1 MSLRSLAARA
11 AALGLFTVTALLG
24 APAPSAHAD
33 TVSVTNP
40 GFEAN
45 GTGTA
50 SPTGWTTYSPDGTAS
65 AAYTEAGGHSG
76 GYRLSHWSS
85 SAYQVNTYQYLSGLA
100 NGNYTLTAWVR
111 SGGGQNAA
119 YIALT
124 GCGGADKQTALPTT
138 ADGAWVRIVVSTAV
152 SAGHC
157 TINLVSDGNAGD
169 WANFDDVSFTSGYA
183 PVADRGGDVSS
194 LERSEELGG
203 TYKDSGGTRHD
214 PLALLRNAGMDY
226 ARLRVWVNPADG
238 FDDEAELLAMA
249 KQVKAQKMGLLL
261 DFHYSDT
268 WTDPGKQ
275 AIPAA
280 WSGDTLA
287 QLETQVTAYSRQVV
301 GDLVAQGTAPDM
313 VQVGNEINGGMLW
326 PDGSTSDWSRL
337 AALLKAGISGVEA
350 ADPSAKI
357 MLHIADGADDASAKA
372 WYQQAVAHGVPFDV
386 IGLSYYAYWHG
397 PLDELQ
403 TTLDDLAATF
413 GKPVAVAET
422 AYPWTMA
429 GGDSETNSVTSSNT
443 TLDAGYPATPAGQA
457 ANFRDVLSVVQ
468 AVPNGL
474 GLGAFY
480 WEPTWTPVAGNGWD
494 PTDPSSGDG
503 WENQAMFDF
512 TGTALPVLSD
522 YAAR

>member
-1 MSLRSLAARA
+1 
-11 AALGLFTVTALLG
+11 
-24 APAPSAHAD
+24 
-33 TVSVTNP
+33 
-40 GFEAN
+40 
-45 GTGTA
+45 
-50 SPTGWTTYSPDGTAS
+50 
-65 AAYTEAGGHSG
+65 
-76 GYRLSHWSS
+76 
-85 SAYQVNTYQYLSGLA
+85 
-100 NGNYTLTAWVR
+100 
-111 SGGGQNAA
+111 
-119 YIALT
+119 
-124 GCGGADKQTALPTT
+124 
-138 ADGAWVRIVVSTAV
+138 
-152 SAGHC
+152 
-157 TINLVSDGNAGD
+157 
-169 WANFDDVSFTSGYA
+169 
-183 PVADRGGDVSS
+183 
-194 LERSEELGG
+194 
-203 TYKDSGGTRHD
+203 
-214 PLALLRNAGMDY
+214 
-226 ARLRVWVNPADG
+226 
-238 FDDEAELLAMA
+238 
-249 KQVKAQKMGLLL
+249 
-261 DFHYSDT
+261 
-268 WTDPGKQ
+268 
-275 AIPAA
+275 
-280 WSGDTLA
+280 
-287 QLETQVTAYSRQVV
+287 
-301 GDLVAQGTAPDM
+301 VAQGTAPDM

-337 AALLKAGISGVEA
+337 AALLKAGINGVKA